1 MRRFSISGFFTG
13 KLIRKATTLATEPMI
28 CESIAKVFF
37 MALLLT
43 GSAKRAGAVTVKG
56 LESLDPEHP
65 DLEVWLRET
74 AIASIQDLDGDLV
87 PQFEEL
93 EQAGIILPPELR
105 NVLRLPAPA
114 RSCFVLRTLAGFRPE
129 FCADLLRLDL
139 DQLDEATCDAASAL
153 AAFSVREI
161 ERIRRPHGIPSH
173 PFILVGR

>member
-1 MRRFSISGFFTG
+1 MRGNVSSISVFFTV

-37 MALLLT
+37 IALFLT
-43 GSAKRAGAVTVKG
+43 GSAKRAEAVTLKG
-56 LESLDPEHP
+56 LESLDPEDP
-65 DLEVWLRET
+65 DSEVWLRES
-74 AIASIQDLDGDLV
+74 AIASTQDLDGDLV

-93 EQAGIILPPELR
+93 EQAGIILAPELR

-139 DQLDEATCDAASAL
+139 DQLDEATCDAVSAL
-153 AAFSVREI
+153 AGFSDPKVEQI
-161 ERIRRPHGIPSH
+161 
-173 PFILVGR
+173 